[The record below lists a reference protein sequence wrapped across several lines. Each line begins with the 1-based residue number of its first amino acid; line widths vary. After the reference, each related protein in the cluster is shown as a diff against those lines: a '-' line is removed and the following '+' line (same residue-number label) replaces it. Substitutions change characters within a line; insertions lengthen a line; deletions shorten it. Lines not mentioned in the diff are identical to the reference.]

1 MMIHTCVYLKVSHAR
16 LNISLT
22 TETLSHVMFGIL
34 YHMTLLFLFQPM
46 HTEHNAWLNALDVIY
61 HEALQRGSVKQFLT
75 VLEGPQNEPKLMPA
89 SNKTIAITTDR
100 YSTVSLAI
108 ETKPVK

>member
-1 MMIHTCVYLKVSHAR
+1 
-16 LNISLT
+16 
-22 TETLSHVMFGIL
+22 
-34 YHMTLLFLFQPM
+34 M

-89 SNKTIAITTDR
+89 GQPRTQGCLSTTLVQGENVLHFDWLIKKQLCQVENTR
-100 YSTVSLAI
+100 
-108 ETKPVK
+108 KPRDNHCEDEI